1 MTPGDFLWGH
11 SVWYWLVGQV
21 LPADVVLGPH
31 DQKRRSRV
39 VYDLFNELLIVQIE
53 VKTWILL
60 SQALP

>member
-1 MTPGDFLWGH
+1 MISSWGH

-21 LPADVVLGPH
+21 LPADVVLGP
-31 DQKRRSRV
+31 QYKKRLLSV